1 MKAGRKFGK
10 SQAKQQFP
18 RLSEPLSTSNSS
30 TPTAKPTAL
39 SVTQLNNQVKQ
50 TLEGQFRNIWVAG
63 EITDIARPHS
73 GHVYLTLK
81 DQKSQVRGVIW
92 RSAAERLRFDL
103 QDGQSVLCQG
113 DVDVYGARGTYQL
126 VIRRVE
132 LRGVGDLQYAL
143 RQLQQKLQAE
153 GLFDPARK
161 RPLPRFPR
169 RIGLVTSPTSAAVH
183 DFLEVAQR
191 RWPDLNVLIIP
202 TKVQGAEAAG
212 EIVAGIDA
220 AHRIDPPL
228 DVLVVARGG
237 GSVEDLWCFND
248 ERVVRAIA
256 ASKIPLVSAI
266 GHEIDVTLS
275 DLASDRRALTPSEA
289 GELVVRSR
297 DDLSAELTKLADDL
311 RVRIFQKHANQQA
324 QLEQLSR
331 RPAFTRPFD
340 RITQQALWFDEA
352 EMRFN
357 RGIQQVVTKMRQ
369 QLASAAEL
377 LDAVGPLK
385 VLARG
390 YSVTQTA
397 DSGKLVQSI
406 DQLEVGQSIQTVLAD
421 GKVRSTVDAIVE

>member
-1 MKAGRKFGK
+1 M
-10 SQAKQQFP
+10 
-18 RLSEPLSTSNSS
+18 
-30 TPTAKPTAL
+30 
-39 SVTQLNNQVKQ
+39 KQ

-73 GHVYLTLK
+73 GHLYLTLK
-81 DQKSQVRGVIW
+81 DKQSQVRGVIW

-113 DVDVYGARGTYQL
+113 DVDVYSARGTYQL

-132 LRGVGDLQYAL
+132 LRGVGDLQFAL
-143 RQLQQKLQAE
+143 RQLQQKLQDE
-153 GLFDPARK
+153 GLFAAERK
-161 RPLPRFPR
+161 KPLPRFPR

-183 DFLEVAQR
+183 DFLEVATR
-191 RWPDLNVLIIP
+191 RWPDLDVLIIP
-202 TKVQGAEAAG
+202 TKVQGTEAAA
-212 EIVAGIDA
+212 EIVKSIEA
-220 AHRIDPPL
+220 AHRIEPRL

-237 GSVEDLWCFND
+237 GSLEDLWCFND

-256 ASKIPLVSAI
+256 AAEIPTVSAI

-297 DDLSAELTKLADDL
+297 DDLTDELTKLTNDL
-311 RVRIFQKHANQQA
+311 RLRIFQKHATQQA
-324 QLEQLSR
+324 QLQQLSQ
-331 RPAFTRPFD
+331 RPVFTRPFD

-352 EMRFN
+352 EMRFG
-357 RGIQQVVTKMRQ
+357 RSMTQVIAKMRQ
-369 QLASAAEL
+369 QLGAAAEL

-390 YSVTQTA
+390 YSVTQTPA
-397 DSGKLVQSI
+397 TKKLVQSV
-406 DQLEVGQSIQTVLAD
+406 DQVQVGDSIQTVLSD
-421 GKVRSTVDAIVE
+421 GTLHSTVTSKEAKDSL

>member
-1 MKAGRKFGK
+1 MNT
-10 SQAKQQFP
+10 P
-18 RLSEPLSTSNSS
+18 NSN
-30 TPTAKPTAL
+30 PAAAKPTAL
-39 SVTQLNNQVKQ
+39 SVTQLNDQVKQ
-50 TLEGQFRNIWVAG
+50 TLEGRFRNIWVAG

-73 GHVYLTLK
+73 GHIYLTLK
-81 DQKSQVRGVIW
+81 DKQSQVRGVIW

-132 LRGVGDLQYAL
+132 LRGVGDLQFAL

-202 TKVQGAEAAG
+202 TKVQGTEAAA

-220 AHRIDPPL
+220 AHRIQPAL

-237 GSVEDLWCFND
+237 GSLEDLWCFND

-256 ASKIPLVSAI
+256 ASQIPLVSAI

-297 DDLSAELTKLADDL
+297 DDLAKELAKLADDL
-311 RVRIFQKHANQQA
+311 RLRIFQKHATVQS

-331 RPAFTRPFD
+331 RPVFTRPFD
-340 RITQQALWFDEA
+340 RIAQQSQWFDEA
-352 EMRFN
+352 ELRFN
-357 RGIQQVVTKMRQ
+357 RGIQQVVAKMRQ
-369 QLASAAEL
+369 QLASTAEL

-397 DSGKLVQSI
+397 DAGKLVQSVE
-406 DQLEVGQSIQTVLAD
+406 QLQVGQSIQTVLAD
-421 GKVRSTVDAIVE
+421 GIVHSTVDTLTENRDNAKG